1 MLIYL
6 LYKILD
12 KIMYEESEVLVMVGK
27 VKWFN
32 DRKGYGF
39 IQHTDG
45 GDIFVHYSSI
55 QLEGYKTLSEGDL
68 VHYDIAETDKGLKA
82 KRVLKVNIN

>member
-1 MLIYL
+1 MFIVQEIT
-6 LYKILD
+6 K
-12 KIMYEESEVLVMVGK
+12 KMYEESEVLVMVGK

-32 DRKGYGF
+32 DIKGYGF
-39 IQHTDG
+39 IEHTNG
-45 GDIFVHYSSI
+45 EDIFVHYSSI

>member
-1 MLIYL
+1 MFIVQEIIN
-6 LYKILD
+6 K
-12 KIMYEESEVLVMVGK
+12 MYGESEVLVMLGK

-32 DRKGYGF
+32 DLKGYGF
-39 IQHTDG
+39 IEHTNG
-45 GDIFVHYSSI
+45 EDIFVHYSAI

-82 KRVLKVNIN
+82 KRVLKVSANQVI